1 MSEAR
6 VEKLVT
12 YLKQTACDG
21 FLVTNLT
28 NIYYLTGFHGTAGT
42 IFISEGLRL
51 FLTDSRYS
59 LLAREQVKGFDIIE
73 TRQPLTEIAQLIRDD
88 KLKTIGFEGEAISYN
103 FYQHLRSIF
112 TGYQLESLNDLIENL
127 RMIKDSGEIET
138 IGQACKISDQA
149 FLDALDFIKPNQTSE
164 IDLANFLDFRMRG
177 LGASGPSFDFIVAS
191 GQRSA
196 MPHGR
201 ASDKIIRQGET
212 LTMDFGCIYN
222 HYVSD
227 MTRTIHIGQPS
238 DEERAVYE
246 LVLKSNRA
254 VIDDVKA
261 GIKRCDYDRIAR
273 QVIAQAGYGD
283 FFTHGIGHGI
293 GLAIHEIPYFGQSAD
308 LVEAGMTITD
318 EPGIYL
324 DGKFG
329 VRIEDDIL
337 VTKTGCQV
345 LTQAPKELIVI

>member
-1 MSEAR
+1 
-6 VEKLVT
+6 
-12 YLKQTACDG
+12 
-21 FLVTNLT
+21 
-28 NIYYLTGFHGTAGT
+28 
-42 IFISEGLRL
+42 
-51 FLTDSRYS
+51 
-59 LLAREQVKGFDIIE
+59 
-73 TRQPLTEIAQLIRDD
+73 
-88 KLKTIGFEGEAISYN
+88 
-103 FYQHLRSIF
+103 
-112 TGYQLESLNDLIENL
+112 
-127 RMIKDSGEIET
+127 
-138 IGQACKISDQA
+138 
-149 FLDALDFIKPNQTSE
+149 
-164 IDLANFLDFRMRG
+164 
-177 LGASGPSFDFIVAS
+177 
-191 GQRSA
+191 
-196 MPHGR
+196 
-201 ASDKIIRQGET
+201 
-212 LTMDFGCIYN
+212 
-222 HYVSD
+222 